1 MVDAI
6 TIIIGIIFILIIAII
21 ITGFFYFNTALLPTA
36 IVTDFGLT
44 IKSAVHENLYMSM
57 ETISISGPTG
67 PEPLPPAVFP
77 IMSLKG
83 LVPGQSP
90 EPTEGWILQGLAN
103 PVSGPTGTSLVT
115 FFNPSNGGN
124 ITYNVNSDGTTLT
137 GGFIGFTGGKPPD
150 PNPNDQTTFIGW
162 FEMQQAVSN
171 NVTITTFKSKYPGP
185 IGPTGQQVEQYLI
198 PGAENSPNLPNNPSV
213 QPVIIGP
220 TSNGNN
226 GWIVGSG

>member
-67 PEPLPPAVFP
+67 
-77 IMSLKG
+77 
-83 LVPGQSP
+83 
-90 EPTEGWILQGLAN
+90 
-103 PVSGPTGTSLVT
+103 TSLVT

-124 ITYNVNSDGTTLT
+124 MTYNVNSDGTTLT
-137 GGFIGFTGGKPPD
+137 GGFIRMDRDGKPPD
-150 PNPNDQTTFIGW
+150 PNPSDQTTFIGW

-198 PGAENSPNLPNNPSV
+198 PGSENSPNLPNNPSV

-220 TSNGNN
+220 ASNGNN